1 MNTIKY
7 ILIHIELFV
16 LLMVFFIGTG
26 VGDNGITWV
35 NFVLLFG
42 PFAYGKLT
50 HIGKRIDF
58 CEVYSRAWNISLKS
72 NK

>member
-1 MNTIKY
+1 MNTAKY

-16 LLMVFFIGTG
+16 LFTIFFIGTG
-26 VGDNGITWV
+26 VGENGITWV
-35 NFVLLFG
+35 NFALIFG
-42 PFAYGKLT
+42 PFVYGKLT
-50 HIGKRIDF
+50 HLGKRIDF

>member
-1 MNTIKY
+1 MNTVKY

-16 LLMVFFIGTG
+16 LLMVFFIGIG
-26 VGDNGITWV
+26 SADDGITWGTV
-35 NFVLLFG
+35 AMIFG
-42 PFAYGKLT
+42 PFIYGKLT
-50 HIGKRIDF
+50 NVSKQIDF